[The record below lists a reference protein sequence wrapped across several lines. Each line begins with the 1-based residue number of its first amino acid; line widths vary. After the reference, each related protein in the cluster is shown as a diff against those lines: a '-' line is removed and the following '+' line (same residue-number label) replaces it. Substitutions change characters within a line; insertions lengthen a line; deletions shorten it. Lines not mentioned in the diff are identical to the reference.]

1 MLAVLWMVVGITMCG
16 ILTGHMA
23 SDFSRTRSLGGIA
36 TADDL
41 AGRTVCMYVPT
52 PIWIIRTIY
61 LGLIFCCRC
70 NIRRCVQVPQHGRLL
85 VFAGVHRL

>member
-36 TADDL
+36 SADDL
-41 AGRTVCMYVPT
+41 AGRTVCMYVP
-52 PIWIIRTIY
+52 
-61 LGLIFCCRC
+61 GLIFCCRC

-85 VFAGVHRL
+85 VFPGVHRL